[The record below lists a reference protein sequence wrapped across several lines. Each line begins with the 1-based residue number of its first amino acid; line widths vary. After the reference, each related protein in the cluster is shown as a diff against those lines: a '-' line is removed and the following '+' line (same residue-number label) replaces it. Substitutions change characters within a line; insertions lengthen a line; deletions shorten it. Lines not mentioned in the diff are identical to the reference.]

1 MALLY
6 TFTVKKTVENSSVAD
21 FPPQLIENNW
31 YGTFQSRSFE
41 FYGFRGDIGKKTIIR
56 AMYFADS
63 TVATAW
69 FATNRLT
76 DSALLT
82 ILDEWKTTY
91 NITYEEKWHEL
102 PEYSAGISGIFG

>member
-6 TFTVKKTVENSSVAD
+6 TFTVKKTIENTGAAD
-21 FPPQLIENNW
+21 FPPQLVESDW
-31 YGTFQSRSFE
+31 YETFHARTFSLCGTDS
-41 FYGFRGDIGKKTIIR
+41 KKTIIR

-76 DSALLT
+76 DSALLA

-102 PEYSAGISGIFG
+102 PEYSAGISGIFV

>member
-6 TFTVKKTVENSSVAD
+6 TFTVKKTVENIGVAD

-31 YGTFQSRSFE
+31 YETFQARSFA
-41 FYGFRGDIGKKTIIR
+41 FSGDTGKKTIIR

-69 FATNRLT
+69 FSKNRLT

-82 ILDEWKTTY
+82 VLNEWKTNY

>member
-6 TFTVKKTVENSSVAD
+6 TFTVKKTIGNYGVAD
-21 FPPQLIENNW
+21 FPPQLIESVW
-31 YGTFQSRSFE
+31 YQRFQARSFA
-41 FYGFRGDIGKKTIIR
+41 FNGNTGKNPIIR

-69 FATNRLT
+69 FSTNRLT

-91 NITYEEKWHEL
+91 DITYEEKWHEL